1 MDIYFINLENI
12 INTVGKARLRRE
24 YGNFHHHY
32 SRMILKYLL
41 LKIYNINSP
50 VLDENKRPYI
60 ENNEIIFSISHSE
73 NLLAIM
79 FDKKRA
85 GIDIE
90 YIRERNYKGV
100 LNYYGLNIPD
110 DISQDEFFQIWTVYE
125 AEYKSKLNT
134 TPLTFKY
141 RNYMC
146 SLSCE
151 SNTPLKIYE
160 VTIPTNKII
169 NNELMDLIVVN
180 NNSKNENAV
189 VIQGISIPSSDFLS
203 PSDIKIK

>member
-1 MDIYFINLENI
+1 MDIYFIDLENI
-12 INTVGKARLRRE
+12 INTAGKARLRVE

-32 SRMILKYLL
+32 SRMMLKFFLS
-41 LKIYNINSP
+41 KIYNINSP
-50 VLDENKRPYI
+50 ILDDNRRPYL
-60 ENNEIIFSISHSE
+60 ENDEIIFSISHSE

-79 FDKKRA
+79 FDRKRA

-100 LNYYGLNIPD
+100 LNYYGLNIQD

-125 AEYKSKLNT
+125 AEYKSKLKT

-141 RNYMC
+141 KNYMC

-151 SNTPLKIYE
+151 SDTPLKMYE
-160 VTIPTNKII
+160 VTVPADKII

-180 NNSKNENAV
+180 DNSKNKNAV
-189 VIQGISIPSSDFLS
+189 LIQEISIPSSDFLS
-203 PSDIKIK
+203 PSVIKIK

>member
-1 MDIYFINLENI
+1 
-12 INTVGKARLRRE
+12 
-24 YGNFHHHY
+24 
-32 SRMILKYLL
+32 
-41 LKIYNINSP
+41 
-50 VLDENKRPYI
+50 
-60 ENNEIIFSISHSE
+60 
-73 NLLAIM
+73 
-79 FDKKRA
+79 
-85 GIDIE
+85 
-90 YIRERNYKGV
+90 
-100 LNYYGLNIPD
+100 
-110 DISQDEFFQIWTVYE
+110 
-125 AEYKSKLNT
+125 
-134 TPLTFKY
+134 
-141 RNYMC
+141 MC